1 MSVVGPEAKKAETS
15 DPLVR
20 RALAVVAW
28 LRDPAFPGLVMMAAI
43 AIGGAVSLYFGWRA
57 VARTIYVPLQL
68 PAVVS
73 GAFGGLALIGLGLFL
88 FDLQM
93 SRRELARERKH
104 NADLLDEIASLVTLA
119 PKLRRQRQSD
129 PH

>member
-1 MSVVGPEAKKAETS
+1 MSVTAPEEKKAEAS

-28 LRDPAFPGLVMMAAI
+28 LRDPAFPGLVMMATIAI
-43 AIGGAVSLYFGWRA
+43 AGAVSIYFGWRA

-68 PAVVS
+68 PALVS
-73 GAFGGLALIGLGLFL
+73 GGIGGLALIGLGLFL

-93 SRRELARERKH
+93 SRRDLARERKH

-119 PKLRRQRQSD
+119 PKLRQRSETGD
-129 PH
+129 